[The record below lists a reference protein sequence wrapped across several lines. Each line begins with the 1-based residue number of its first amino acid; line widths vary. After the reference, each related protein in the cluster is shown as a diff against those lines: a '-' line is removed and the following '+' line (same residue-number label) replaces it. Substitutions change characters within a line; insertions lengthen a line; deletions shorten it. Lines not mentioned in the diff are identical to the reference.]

1 MKKIYNTPEIYVLSI
16 STKDII
22 TVSVGEEGN
31 VPSYSFKDFLGDGA
45 GWIG

>member
-1 MKKIYNTPEIYVLSI
+1 MKKTYNTPEIYMLSI
-16 STKDII
+16 SAKDVI

-45 GWIG
+45 GWIW